1 MVRLLPRRGERP
13 LNDLLAELAQVLLDS
28 ADLTSKVLGHSPRE
42 RARIAP
48 KLHDQATRASEL
60 CERLAN
66 RLADSLITPYE
77 AELLYDLSLSIADA
91 VDSMENTAEMLVLA
105 RLGSVPTPLLECAK
119 SIERAGELT
128 VEAAWSLRKVK
139 ELEGYY
145 PQMRKLKHLGD
156 RLCRQALAELHKR
169 GGTAADMLLMHDVI
183 TSTRET
189 FTHLERVGRIA
200 DLLRV
205 KDT

>member
-13 LNDLLAELAQVLLDS
+13 LTDLLAELAQVLVDT
-28 ADLTSKVLGHSPRE
+28 ADLFSKVLGHGPRE

-48 KLHDQATRASEL
+48 RIHDQATRATEL
-60 CERLAN
+60 CERLSN

-77 AELLYDLSLSIADA
+77 AELLYDLALSIADG
-91 VDSMENTAEMLVLA
+91 VDAMEHAAELVVLS
-105 RLGSVPTPLLECAK
+105 RIGTVPTPLLEAAK

-128 VEAAWSLRKVK
+128 VQAAWSLRRVS
-139 ELEGYY
+139 ELEEYY
-145 PQMRKLKHLGD
+145 PQIRRIKHLGD
-156 RLCRQALAELHKR
+156 RLCRQALADLLRR
-169 GGTAADMLLMHDVI
+169 GGTAAELLPTHDVI
-183 TSTRET
+183 TATGQI
-189 FTHLERVGRIA
+189 FTHLEHVARLA